1 MLVVFKSAPILKRVL
16 KVKHDLLQLYVLKVR
31 IFYVTGL
38 LKASNSCC
46 FRANLLLMS
55 AYAYAL
61 VITSR
66 PPQDNAK

>member
-31 IFYVTGL
+31 IFYVTDL

-46 FRANLLLMS
+46 FRANLHGTRKLTMGLRHRKRV
-55 AYAYAL
+55 AGL
-61 VITSR
+61 
-66 PPQDNAK
+66 